1 MENAFVSKY
10 LLKAQSPLNGT
21 NRTFEGVI
29 INEITNRD
37 IVSIATPSGG
47 KDALSGAVRT
57 TYQATLP
64 TVGQWT
70 GSSVDNAQFLGMTAD
85 QYFVVFDHSGS
96 EPQVV
101 IERNLGHTGY
111 FTDQSDSWV
120 IIKIGGPKCRS
131 ALERICSID
140 LHPTVFPE
148 GSVSRTLMEH
158 LGTIIL
164 SERNNDF
171 LLLSARSSAK
181 SFLQTIQESVENIL

>member
-10 LLKAQSPLNGT
+10 LLKAQSPLNGM

-29 INEITNRD
+29 IKEITNRD
-37 IVSIATPSGG
+37 IVSIATPLGG

-64 TVGQWT
+64 IVGQWT
-70 GSSVDNAQFLGMTAD
+70 GSNVDNAQFLGMASD
-85 QYFVVFDHSGS
+85 QYFVMFDHSGS
-96 EPQVV
+96 EALIVM
-101 IERNLGHTGY
+101 ESKLGSAGY
-111 FTDQSDSWV
+111 YTDQSDSWV
-120 IIKIGGPKCRS
+120 IIRIGGPKSRS

-148 GSVSRTLMEH
+148 GSVTRTLMEH

-164 SERNNDF
+164 SEPNNYF
-171 LLLSARSSAK
+171 LLLSARSSAE
-181 SFLQTIQESVENIL
+181 SFLQAIQESVENIL